1 MVEVSDETQDGV
13 VLKELQ
19 PGYMLQGSLLRPA
32 RVVVGQYGS
41 SPEPAAPAAPTE
53 SQSPPAADS
62 ASQNE
67 KDQKWET
74 DEVGRELEFGEE
86 GLDFSG
92 E

>member
-1 MVEVSDETQDGV
+1 MVEVSAETQDGV
-13 VLKELQ
+13 VIKELQ
-19 PGYMLQGSLLRPA
+19 PGYMLKGSLLRPA

-41 SPEPAAPAAPTE
+41 SPEPAAPTE
-53 SQSPPAADS
+53 SQSPPAAES

-74 DEVGRELEFGEE
+74 DEVGGELEFGEE